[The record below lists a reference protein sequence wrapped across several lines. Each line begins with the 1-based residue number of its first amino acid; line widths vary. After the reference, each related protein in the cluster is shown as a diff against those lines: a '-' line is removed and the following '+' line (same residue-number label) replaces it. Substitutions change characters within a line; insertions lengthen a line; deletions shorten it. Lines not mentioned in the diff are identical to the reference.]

1 MRTST
6 FPPARSHTPSDNA
19 AVMADVYQRR
29 WWTLGVLVLPSFMV
43 GIDATVLNVAL
54 PSLVRE
60 LGASTSQLQWI
71 TTAYSLVFA
80 GLLLT
85 AGSLGDRFGR
95 KRALMLGLVIFGLGS
110 ALCAYSPSAIVLIAA
125 RGLLGLGAAFVLPA
139 TMSVL
144 TNVFPDA
151 ERPKAIGIWAAASAL
166 APAAG
171 PTLGG
176 WLLGQFWWGSI
187 FLINVPLAAI
197 ALLAAWAIVPASKD
211 PSAPRPDPAGTVL
224 STAGLIGLLYAII
237 EAPARGWGSP
247 ATVGASAGGVLL
259 LAGFAFWEAHSTH
272 PMLDLRFFRNAR
284 FSAAG
289 AAVTLVNFAFV
300 GTMFLLTQ
308 FLQFV
313 LGYTPLQAGIRILPA
328 AIGVMVIAPTS
339 ARLVAWFGTKLVVAT
354 GMVIIAGGFAVMAT
368 VTVASGYALAAMA
381 LALFGVGAGLV
392 SSPAT
397 ESMIGSLPKAKA
409 GVGSATNDTTIELG
423 GALGVAVLGSIL
435 ASGYAAQIAGAVH
448 GLPAAAAAAAHSNL
462 GDALAAARQL
472 GGPAGQGLATA
483 ARTAFV
489 HGLGTTELAGLA
501 VTLAGAL
508 TVLVF
513 LPARA
518 APAPPPPVHCDPGV
532 DPSCARPL
540 VELSLLSR
548 KHRPKPARTPKRWRP
563 ARPSSDRYALRQ

>member
-139 TMSVL
+139 TMLVL

-166 APAAG
+166 APAACL
-171 PTLGG
+171 TLGG

-237 EAPARGWGSP
+237 EAPARGW
-247 ATVGASAGGVLL
+247 A
-259 LAGFAFWEAHSTH
+259 
-272 PMLDLRFFRNAR
+272 AR
-284 FSAAG
+284 PPWA
-289 AAVTLVNFAFV
+289 
-300 GTMFLLTQ
+300 
-308 FLQFV
+308 
-313 LGYTPLQAGIRILPA
+313 RRPA
-328 AIGVMVIAPTS
+328 ACCCWLASPSGRPTAPTPCS
-339 ARLVAWFGTKLVVAT
+339 TC
-354 GMVIIAGGFAVMAT
+354 
-368 VTVASGYALAAMA
+368 AS
-381 LALFGVGAGLV
+381 
-392 SSPAT
+392 
-397 ESMIGSLPKAKA
+397 
-409 GVGSATNDTTIELG
+409 SATPDS
-423 GALGVAVLGSIL
+423 V
-435 ASGYAAQIAGAVH
+435 
-448 GLPAAAAAAAHSNL
+448 P
-462 GDALAAARQL
+462 
-472 GGPAGQGLATA
+472 
-483 ARTAFV
+483 
-489 HGLGTTELAGLA
+489 
-501 VTLAGAL
+501 
-508 TVLVF
+508 
-513 LPARA
+513 RA
-518 APAPPPPVHCDPGV
+518 P
-532 DPSCARPL
+532 
-540 VELSLLSR
+540 
-548 KHRPKPARTPKRWRP
+548 
-563 ARPSSDRYALRQ
+563 Q